1 MNAATTALHPIST
14 AQELMIYREGMYP
27 TSVTENREPVR
38 HPRPRRGTARNGPGD
53 VPSHNSDDAG
63 LVVISLGVDL
73 GNHDQVHYQRGSES
87 DSVGVLNRALEAL
100 TAARDAL
107 HRVEKV

>member
-38 HPRPRRGTARNGPGD
+38 HPRPRRGRHETARRRPFSQLRRRR
-53 VPSHNSDDAG
+53 PRRH
-63 LVVISLGVDL
+63 
-73 GNHDQVHYQRGSES
+73 
-87 DSVGVLNRALEAL
+87 L
-100 TAARDAL
+100 TGR
-107 HRVEKV
+107 RPR